1 MSQVLEK
8 TLREWQHRFDE
19 VIFAGDA
26 SRLVNEFY
34 HPEAAFIGNGKVS
47 FGRDEI
53 TATWTHIMLE
63 AKGMKVETRHDSFIE
78 VENGKRVFLEGTFW
92 PVADPSKTS
101 RFIIELVKSGD
112 EYLVYRDYFEP

>member
-1 MSQVLEK
+1 MLEK

-47 FGRDEI
+47 FGRD
-53 TATWTHIMLE
+53 
-63 AKGMKVETRHDSFIE
+63 
-78 VENGKRVFLEGTFW
+78 GKRSDARKIFANVRY
-92 PVADPSKTS
+92 AQ
-101 RFIIELVKSGD
+101 
-112 EYLVYRDYFEP
+112 